1 MLKVSQESHY
11 MSDLPEAL
19 PSKART
25 VYECFLAMPTLSK
38 QALSSTIDRYLVSLG
53 TASGENRLAD
63 LEKAQAIGAALKT
76 LIEQCTEPEMPHVQA
91 AAYYLINDEDAKP
104 DLDSVLGFD
113 DDAEVFNAVAEM
125 LGHPELAVHD

>member
-1 MLKVSQESHY
+1 
-11 MSDLPEAL
+11 
-19 PSKART
+19 
-25 VYECFLAMPTLSK
+25 MPTLSK
-38 QALSSTIDRYLVSLG
+38 EALNNTIDRYLQSLG

-63 LEKAQAIGAALKT
+63 LEKAHDIGAAVKL
-76 LIEQCTEPEMPHVQA
+76 LLERCQDDELPHVQA

-125 LGHPELAVHD
+125 LGHTELAVQD